1 MAAFCR
7 DLQQFGDIARSIWPR
22 LSIYKGDTH
31 WRFLTEGK
39 SDGESFYLDLEGM
52 FSPVIPVE
60 QALNLA
66 AWIVCLVDPGL
77 ERFNRLVKEIKKS

>member
-1 MAAFCR
+1 M
-7 DLQQFGDIARSIWPR
+7 IAPGEQLGGAPR
-22 LSIYKGDTH
+22 LDSGNT
-31 WRFLTEGK
+31 FGVSVK
-39 SDGESFYLDLEGM
+39 SDKVIITQPRWNFAM